1 MAYRLWTTAAD
12 GTDIPVSIVHRADL
26 DRTQPNPT
34 LLYGYGSYEV
44 SVDPA
49 FSVTRLSLMDRGMI
63 FAVAHVRG
71 GGEMGRTW
79 YDDGKMLKKKN
90 TFTDFIDVADDLIAR
105 GVTTADQMVAEGGS
119 AGGMLMGAIANM
131 APDRFTAIQ
140 AVVPFVDPLT
150 SILMP
155 ELPLTVPEWEE
166 WGDPYHDPEVYD
178 YMKSYSPYENIEA
191 KDYM

>member
-1 MAYRLWTTAAD
+1 
-12 GTDIPVSIVHRADL
+12 
-26 DRTQPNPT
+26 
-34 LLYGYGSYEV
+34 
-44 SVDPA
+44 
-49 FSVTRLSLMDRGMI
+49 
-63 FAVAHVRG
+63 
-71 GGEMGRTW
+71 MGRTW

-90 TFTDFIDVADDLIAR
+90 TFTDFIDAADDLIAR

-131 APDRFTAIQ
+131 ASDRFTAIQ

-150 SILMP
+150 SILIP

-191 KDYM
+191 KDYPDILAITSLNDTRVLLSLIHI

>member
-1 MAYRLWTTAAD
+1 MCIRD
-12 GTDIPVSIVHRADL
+12 SADL

-166 WGDPYHDPEVYD
+166 
-178 YMKSYSPYENIEA
+178 
-191 KDYM
+191 